1 MGETDMKIEKV
12 TGIYFS
18 PTGHTREVVQ
28 HIAEGLD
35 NSAELLDLT
44 SAEHE
49 TQRRQ
54 YSAQELVVVGVPVY
68 GGRIPALA
76 EKRMTLMQ
84 GDQTPA
90 VIVVTYGNRDYEDAL
105 LELKNELEH
114 RRFVV
119 VGAAAVVTEH
129 SIVHEVGAGRP
140 DEQDWQQ
147 INHFVEELNKKLQQ
161 LDNVNQQERVKVKGK
176 YPYRKYD
183 GIPLKPKADKHCTS
197 CGFCVRECPAQAI
210 DAQHPQKTDKSRC
223 ISCMR
228 CVTYCPQEAR
238 HVNPLLLKLVSAKMK
253 KSCSARRENEFSF

>member
-161 LDNVNQQERVKVKGK
+161 LDNVNQQERVKLPTWLNIWLAV
-176 YPYRKYD
+176 
-183 GIPLKPKADKHCTS
+183 LFA
-197 CGFCVRECPAQAI
+197 AI
-210 DAQHPQKTDKSRC
+210 IVVLILRLAVYKDS
-223 ISCMR
+223 ILLSSLSS
-228 CVTYCPQEAR
+228 
-238 HVNPLLLKLVSAKMK
+238 LLLGIACLSLFYIRRFKHTK
-253 KSCSARRENEFSF
+253 KESPVYKIITVVLTVCGVIYTFMGAVGLLSLAGIL

>member
-105 LELKNELEH
+105 LELKNDQM
-114 RRFVV
+114 R
-119 VGAAAVVTEH
+119 
-129 SIVHEVGAGRP
+129 EVALK
-140 DEQDWQQ
+140 Q
-147 INHFVEELNKKLQQ
+147 I
-161 LDNVNQQERVKVKGK
+161 
-176 YPYRKYD
+176 
-183 GIPLKPKADKHCTS
+183 
-197 CGFCVRECPAQAI
+197 QAL
-210 DAQHPQKTDKSRC
+210 A
-223 ISCMR
+223 
-228 CVTYCPQEAR
+228 
-238 HVNPLLLKLVSAKMK
+238 LLG
-253 KSCSARRENEFSF
+253 